1 MKSAWNQFINGKN
14 EALASLY
21 EDLFQPMLF
30 ISIKKT
36 HNPEL
41 SRDIVSELFLSLLDT
56 SIEDRQKKWKEVR
69 ELKAFLTIIV
79 RNKSIDAIRSKNNR
93 TRIENDLILN
103 QTPFFEDNFA
113 EQEHF
118 EKSIEQLNESEKEL
132 FKLHFTGYSNTE
144 ISEQL
149 NYSEKTVRNKLSLSR
164 KKLIHL
170 WKNLILFILWKM
182 LN

>member
-1 MKSAWNQFINGKN
+1 MKSAWNQFISGNN

-56 SIEDRQKKWKEVR
+56 TIEDRQKKWKEVR

-93 TRIENDLILN
+93 ARIENNLVVN
-103 QTPFFEDNFA
+103 QTPFFEDNYT

-132 FKLHFTGYSNTE
+132 FTLHFTGYSNAE
-144 ISEQL
+144 ISEHL
-149 NYSEKTVRNKLSLSR
+149 KYSEKTVRNKLSISR
-164 KKLIHL
+164 KKLFHL
-170 WKNLILFILWKM
+170 WENLIILMVWKI